1 MRGVIDVFVGQI
13 KRDDLAAICVK
24 TNMQFAPGAAFRS
37 SMFFEQPFA
46 GSAQFQPGAVN
57 NQLQVARSNPRP
69 FGNRQSARPSA
80 QRRMT
85 GRSISNIRM
94 IEPIN
99 PSLWRSANRNTARN
113 VRAVSMA
120 RSE

>member
-13 KRDDLAAICVK
+13 KRDDLAAVCVK

-46 GSAQFQPGAVN
+46 GSAQYPCCQ
-57 NQLQVARSNPRP
+57 RSSAGRP
-69 FGNRQSARPSA
+69 FQSSPVREPAIRTPVGSA
-80 QRRMT
+80 SYDQGRA

-99 PSLWRSANRNTARN
+99 
-113 VRAVSMA
+113 
-120 RSE
+120 